1 MILMGLAAGLVSGA
15 CNAGLIALIN
25 TSLHDTRFQRSTL
38 IWIFFGIIFTKITT
52 NAYSQMQLGLLSQ
65 KVVSELRERLI
76 RKILVVSLRKLEEI
90 GSSRVAASLI
100 DDVQTITGTMSAMP
114 TMAINAAV
122 LLTGAIYL
130 CWLFPL
136 AFVVVAVA
144 VIIGVVG
151 YRWVVKRGFR
161 FIKQAREFQDLLFGH
176 IRSLT
181 DGIKE
186 LKLHRERRE
195 AFLDEQVNIATKGLQ
210 DNSYRATQHFI
221 AGHAWSQLFLFGAIG
236 WILFGMPRAAGSSPE
251 ALTGYLLTFVYM
263 LGPLGML
270 LNVLP
275 ALGRAN
281 IAVQKVESLGFSLD
295 SLAPE
300 PANRV
305 VELQKPD
312 WKSLELV
319 DVVHSYHRE
328 NQDRHFQLGPVNLS
342 FKPGELVLLLGG
354 NGSGK
359 SSLVKLV
366 AGLYSPE
373 KGQILWDGVAVTE
386 ETRDAY
392 RQNFS
397 VIFSDFYLFESLLGL
412 MSHDTDAR
420 ARSYLERLQLQ
431 HKVQVTNGKLSTTA
445 LSQGQRKRLALLTSF
460 LEDRQFYIFDEW
472 ASDQDPVFKDIF
484 YREILQELKA
494 RGKTVLVITH
504 DDRYVDVADRLF
516 KMEEGRLSVLSPDG
530 LAATKLLPA
539 T

>member
-1 MILMGLAAGLVSGA
+1 MIFLGLAAGLVSGA

-25 TSLHDTRFQRSTL
+25 TSLHDPKLSKSTL
-38 IWIFFGIIFTKITT
+38 IWIFFAIIFIKITT
-52 NAYSQMQLGLLSQ
+52 NAFSQMQLGLLSQ

-90 GSSRVAASLI
+90 GGNRIAASLI
-100 DDVQTITGTMSAMP
+100 DDVQVITGTMSALP
-114 TMAINAAV
+114 TMAMNAAV
-122 LLTGAIYL
+122 LIAGASYL

-136 AFVVVAVA
+136 AFAVVAVA
-144 VIIGVVG
+144 ITVGVGG

-161 FIKQAREFQDLLFGH
+161 FIKQAREFQDQLFAH

-195 AFLDEQVNIATKGLQ
+195 AFLEEQVNSATRGLQ
-210 DNSYRATQHFI
+210 EQSYRATQHFI
-221 AGHAWSQLFLFGAIG
+221 VGHAWSQMFLFGSIG
-236 WILFGMPRAAGSSPE
+236 WILFGMPQAAGSSPE
-251 ALTGYLLTFVYM
+251 ALTGYLLTFVYL

-270 LNVLP
+270 LNALP
-275 ALGRAN
+275 TLGRAN
-281 IAVQKVESLGFSLD
+281 IALQKVESLGISLE

-300 PANRV
+300 PSRRV
-305 VELQKPD
+305 VELHRPN

-319 DVVHSYHRE
+319 GVTHSYHRE
-328 NQDRHFQLGPVNLS
+328 NEDSHFQLGPVNLT
-342 FKPGELVLLLGG
+342 FQPGELVLLVGG

-359 SSLVKLV
+359 STLVKLV

-373 KGQILWDGVAVTE
+373 NGQIFWDGVPVTE
-386 ETRDAY
+386 ETRDDY

-397 VIFSDFYLFESLLGL
+397 VIFSDFYLFEILLGL
-412 MSHDTDAR
+412 MNQDTDVR
-420 ARSYLERLQLQ
+420 AKAYLERLQLQ
-431 HKVQVTNGKLSTTA
+431 HKVKVTSGRLSTTA
-445 LSQGQRKRLALLTSF
+445 LSQGQRKRLALLTAF
-460 LEDRQFYIFDEW
+460 LEDRPFYIFDEW
-472 ASDQDPVFKDIF
+472 ASDQDPIFKDIF

-516 KMEEGRLSVLSPDG
+516 KMEEGRLKPVSSSSAG
-530 LAATKLLPA
+530 LAIQPA
-539 T
+539 VK